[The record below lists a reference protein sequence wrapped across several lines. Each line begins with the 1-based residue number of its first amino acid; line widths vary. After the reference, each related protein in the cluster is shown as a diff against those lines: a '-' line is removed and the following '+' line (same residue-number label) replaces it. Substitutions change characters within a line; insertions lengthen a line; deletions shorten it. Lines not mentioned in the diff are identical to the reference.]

1 MRKVNGKRIIGITS
15 LLLEEVRKRL
25 PGVFRRAGGG
35 FALDDSARREEFALV
50 PLVLVH
56 DFYSDR
62 LTAFEASARIEVRT
76 LTARVQIRLAIF
88 ARA

>member
-1 MRKVNGKRIIGITS
+1 MKKDFTESV
-15 LLLEEVRKRL
+15 LLLEQVSKRL
-25 PGVFRRAGGG
+25 AGVFRRAGGG

-62 LTAFEASARIEVRT
+62 LTAFEASARIEVCT